1 MEGYVLVKGERH
13 EPIKDELHISSC
25 AWSMLVAI
33 TVMLGVQT
41 LLASLTVISV
51 YTTYRAHEPTLLII
65 RETNWSSMLDDS
77 SRILHNTNNITQKA
91 NRVLHSNGMA
101 ILDKTSDIVG
111 NIGPITTR
119 LADIV
124 DDSLTVSVKDVI
136 LNIRHLSRTLDT
148 LRVDELI
155 NVSIAFVNQ
164 TMRELSPEV
173 VNTVMSTIDHVNG
186 VMTIENADSVREL
199 VKDADVSIRTI
210 DKFLKIIGS
219 INGKSTN

>member
-1 MEGYVLVKGERH
+1 MVDYVSVDGE
-13 EPIKDELHISSC
+13 PTKDELHFSSC
-25 AWSMLVAI
+25 TWSLLVAI
-33 TVMLGVQT
+33 TVMLGIQT

-51 YTTYRAHEPTLLII
+51 YTTYRTHEPTLLII

-77 SRILHNTNNITQKA
+77 SRILHTTNNITQKA
-91 NRVLHSNGMA
+91 NRVLHNNGMT

-111 NIGPITTR
+111 NIGPITSR
-119 LADIV
+119 LGDIV
-124 DDSLTVSVKDVI
+124 DDSMTVSVKAVI
-136 LNIRHLSRTLDT
+136 SNLKHLSHTLDR

-173 VNTVMSTIDHVNG
+173 VDTVMSTIDHVND
-186 VMTIENADSVREL
+186 VMTAENADSVRDL

-210 DKFLKIIGS
+210 DRFLNIIGS
-219 INGKSTN
+219 INSKSDAN

>member
-1 MEGYVLVKGERH
+1 
-13 EPIKDELHISSC
+13 
-25 AWSMLVAI
+25 
-33 TVMLGVQT
+33 
-41 LLASLTVISV
+41 
-51 YTTYRAHEPTLLII
+51 
-65 RETNWSSMLDDS
+65 
-77 SRILHNTNNITQKA
+77 
-91 NRVLHSNGMA
+91 MA

-124 DDSLTVSVKDVI
+124 DDNLTVSVKDVI
-136 LNIRHLSRTLDT
+136 LNIRHLSRTLDA